1 MGVCVLCKSRLGWG
15 RLYGGWAVAG
25 VVLYAIYSGVVSC
38 GCCISWALFGLQSF
52 CLRAVLVFVALLYF
66 LLVSGQ
72 ISGSL
77 SCRFCSCHVGFAG
90 AGNFMYQGRFFS
102 GKGCFLC
109 RLLIFFCCRLRCW
122 VVCHFG
128 FIPVMWVLHFSVFSC
143 IRVVSFSER
152 VVFGI
157 VAYAFVVFGLMVAK
171 GGSIIVQ
178 GISLFFKTHW
188 AVW

>member
-1 MGVCVLCKSRLGWG
+1 M
-15 RLYGGWAVAG
+15 
-25 VVLYAIYSGVVSC
+25 SC

-52 CLRAVLVFVALLYF
+52 CLRAVLVFVALLCY

-77 SCRFCSCHVGFAG
+77 SCRFCFCHVGFAG

-109 RLLIFFCCRLRCW
+109 RLLIFFCCRVRCR
-122 VVCHFG
+122 VVCHVG
-128 FIPVMWVLHFSVFSC
+128 FIIVMWGLYFSVFSC
-143 IRVVSFSER
+143 FKVVSFTER

-157 VAYAFVVFGLMVAK
+157 VAYAFVVFGFVAAK

-178 GISLFFKTHW
+178 CVSLVFKTHL
-188 AVW
+188 AGR